1 MRCIDLFAGAGGFTE
16 GARLAG
22 ARVVWAANHWPLAVQ
37 YHQTNHPD
45 TWHECQD
52 LQQADWRA
60 VPAHDVVLLRRP
72 AKGIRGQEAAS
83 GRTMTRCAARLG
95 PWWLARNITAAR

>member
-45 TWHECQD
+45 TWH
-52 LQQADWRA
+52 
-60 VPAHDVVLLRRP
+60 
-72 AKGIRGQEAAS
+72 
-83 GRTMTRCAARLG
+83 
-95 PWWLARNITAAR
+95 

>member
-37 YHQTNHPD
+37 YHGVVCGRGRNPTLRL
-45 TWHECQD
+45 W
-52 LQQADWRA
+52 
-60 VPAHDVVLLRRP
+60 PAIFSGEIDVFPSERRNM
-72 AKGIRGQEAAS
+72 GQEI
-83 GRTMTRCAARLG
+83 GR
-95 PWWLARNITAAR
+95 